1 MYNFRFLL
9 KSNNSVKVKN
19 DFEDEYLKLNFED
32 ENQNTVYFTR
42 LQKNYLYLYKYD
54 NGSRNITN
62 YTFYN
67 PQMKP
72 MKDEI
77 GNSRVIIAVYDD
89 SGFGFSKPIK
99 TYVINP

>member
-1 MYNFRFLL
+1 
-9 KSNNSVKVKN
+9 
-19 DFEDEYLKLNFED
+19 
-32 ENQNTVYFTR
+32 
-42 LQKNYLYLYKYD
+42 
-54 NGSRNITN
+54 
-62 YTFYN
+62 
-67 PQMKP
+67 MKP